1 MRASAG
7 KKRVQWVTNKHHGTR
22 TEEEL
27 EALREKYRGNLDPE
41 IIEHMAG
48 KLADKFIE
56 EGKCGEILGED

>member
-7 KKRVQWVTNKHHGTR
+7 RRYPEFTTKHEATK
-22 TEEEL
+22 TEAEL
-27 EALREKYRGNLDPE
+27 AALREKYRNGVPPE

-56 EGKCGEILGED
+56 EGKCGEIMGED

>member
-7 KKRVQWVTNKHHGTR
+7 KKRIQWVTNKHHGTR

-41 IIEHMAG
+41 IHVLIERYG
-48 KLADKFIE
+48 LNR
-56 EGKCGEILGED
+56 EDDTF